1 MESRMTLPDI
11 AILAVEDDDIVRR
24 QMVRLLQVDGFRVFQ
39 ASCGEEAIALLDQ
52 EDIDLVLTDW
62 KMPGMDGVS
71 LLKYVRAHHPDV
83 PVALVTAYP
92 EDLEQ
97 FKPDA
102 ILVKPF
108 SAKQLRSLIHDLTR
122 LSA

>member
-1 MESRMTLPDI
+1 MTSPET

-24 QMVRLLQVDGFRVFQ
+24 QMVRLLQVDGFTVFQ
-39 ASCGEEAIALLDQ
+39 AACGEEAVALLDR

-97 FKPDA
+97 FKPDG

-108 SAKQLRSLIHDLTR
+108 SAKQLRSLIRDLTR
-122 LSA
+122 LRA